1 MAYKFYCA
9 VLHKAKTQVYNCH
22 MAESGLSLMTD
33 LEKMT
38 FKRLSLAAIL
48 TGVLAFGILHAQQ
61 AFAGAAEGLEIIGQ
75 PKNWAFG
82 FQPPASPIKL
92 QMEEF
97 HNHLLVPIITATSLF
112 VLALLVWVVVRY
124 NRHVNPTPSR
134 TTHNTMLEVVWTVVP
149 VVILVLLV
157 VPSMKLLY
165 AGDRT
170 HEAEMTLNIKGYQWY
185 WGYEY
190 PDHGGINFLAN
201 LVSEEDLKKNNDP
214 RPRLLA
220 TDNPIVLPVNT
231 NIRLLMT
238 AADVIHAFAL
248 PALGVKLDA
257 VPGHTNETW
266 VRIEKE
272 GVYYGQ
278 CSELCGANHGF
289 MPIEVNAVSKER
301 FAQWVH
307 AQNGKMPE
315 EIAAEKAAAEKTAAD
330 AKAAEAAKAAEDKK
344 AEEAKAEK
352 AADTAGK
359 KKAGAK

>member
-1 MAYKFYCA
+1 
-9 VLHKAKTQVYNCH
+9 
-22 MAESGLSLMTD
+22 MTD

-38 FKRLSLAAIL
+38 FKRLSLVAIL
-48 TGVLAFGILHAQQ
+48 TGVLALAIYVHP

-75 PKNWAFG
+75 PKNWAYG
-82 FQPPASPIKL
+82 FQPHASPVKL

-112 VLALLVWVVVRY
+112 VLALLIWVVVRY
-124 NRHVNPTPSR
+124 NRHVNPNPSR

-165 AGDRT
+165 TADRT
-170 HEAEMTLNIKGYQWY
+170 HDAEMTLNIKGYQWY

-190 PDHGGINFLAN
+190 PDHGGVNFLAN

-220 TDNPIVLPVNT
+220 TDNPIVLPVDT
-231 NIRLLMT
+231 NIRLLIT
-238 AADVIHAFAL
+238 AADVLHAFAV
-248 PALGVKLDA
+248 PAFGVKLDA

-266 VRIEKE
+266 VRIDKE
-272 GVYYGQ
+272 GTYYGQ

-301 FAQWVH
+301 FAQWIH
-307 AQNGKMPE
+307 AQGGKMPE
-315 EIAAEKAAAEKTAAD
+315 EIAAEKRAATPAIDKAAGTNLLEPVKNAGEAHAAGTADPTAD
-330 AKAAEAAKAAEDKK
+330 AKSDKKDAVEGAAKNAA
-344 AEEAKAEK
+344 
-352 AADTAGK
+352 K